1 MPDPDLE
8 IRGGGGG
15 GGWSTRPLD
24 KGGAVSPP
32 IFWPFG
38 PHFGLRIKG
47 GQPPGC
53 LPWIRHYIMIFG
65 SLLLVLIAVWWC
77 MWQAKSACRYTALA
91 RPGKLRI

>member
-8 IRGGGGG
+8 IRGGR
-15 GGWSTRPLD
+15 SSRPLD
-24 KGGAVSPP
+24 
-32 IFWPFG
+32 G

-77 MWQAKSACRYTALA
+77 M
-91 RPGKLRI
+91 G